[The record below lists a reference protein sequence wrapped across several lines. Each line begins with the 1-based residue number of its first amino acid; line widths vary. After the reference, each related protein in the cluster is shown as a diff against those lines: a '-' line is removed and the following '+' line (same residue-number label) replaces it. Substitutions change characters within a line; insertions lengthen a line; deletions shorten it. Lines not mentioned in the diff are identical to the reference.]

1 MRIDNFASTVH
12 FQTLDASADATIKV
26 IQLVTGPQ
34 RKALVVYG
42 HTLLHDD
49 NINPNFP
56 ERTE

>member
-1 MRIDNFASTVH
+1 MWIDNFATYFH
-12 FQTLDASADATIKV
+12 FQTLKDDSADSTIKE
-26 IQLVTGPQ
+26 IQLVTGPHKKGIS
-34 RKALVVYG
+34 R